1 MMNYLFYVLIGICP
15 VVGFWIGYTIFK
27 AKKKDR

>member
-1 MMNYLFYVLIGICP
+1 MNYLFYILIGICP

-27 AKKKDR
+27 DKNKDK